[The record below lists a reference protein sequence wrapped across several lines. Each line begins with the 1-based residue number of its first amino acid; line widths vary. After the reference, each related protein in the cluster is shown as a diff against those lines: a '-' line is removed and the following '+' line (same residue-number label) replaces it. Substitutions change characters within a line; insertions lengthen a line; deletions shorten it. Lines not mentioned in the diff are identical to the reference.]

1 VPSRWPGSALIPAAR
16 ALAEGSL
23 IAVGYAA
30 VEAAG
35 GHWPFIGPLELGIL
49 VLLGTAWARRRR
61 WLSPGADSFGFVGL
75 VVVAGGFGWLT
86 DGEVR
91 VALLNGEPLRALGLH
106 LAGWLAAGGAF
117 ARGATHRVRED
128 DSLIDERMMRWA
140 VPGLAIPW
148 LLGQA
153 VANGEVETRFAA
165 AAYIGT
171 LFFVGAGLTTI
182 GLARLDALRRSTVGY
197 WRHDRT
203 WLLMVVGIAVALTVV
218 SIPVAA
224 LIGVP
229 SQGLLRALALP
240 VQTFILLVALISAP
254 AFLLAA
260 WLVGLLRPL
269 LANGPLHDLKLPR
282 IDLTGVGPGS
292 DLPVIILSVIVG
304 AIFLFEF
311 VLALVVLWMVIRDR
325 TRRHD
330 LVDPRF
336 EERSIVV
343 PGPEPEPIA
352 AAPPAPPRPAPD
364 PADPAGAY
372 VAALAALADDG
383 RWSRHA
389 EETPAAHLSRVDEE
403 GMRSPAFHRLAS
415 AYQLA
420 RYGSQPV
427 SAREA
432 RRARGRFEAF
442 RTWLRLSQNS

>member
-1 VPSRWPGSALIPAAR
+1 VPSPWPGSALIPAAR
-16 ALAEGSL
+16 SLAEGSL
-23 IAVGYAA
+23 VAVAYAA
-30 VEAAG
+30 LQAAG

-49 VLLGTAWARRRR
+49 VLLGTTWARRGR
-61 WLSPGADSFGFVGL
+61 WLSPAADSFGFVGL
-75 VVVAGGFGWLT
+75 VVLAGAFGWLT
-86 DGEVR
+86 DPEVR
-91 VALLNGEPLRALGLH
+91 VALLNGEPIRALGLH

-117 ARGATHRVRED
+117 GRGTTHRVRDD

-148 LLGQA
+148 LLGHA
-153 VANGEVETRFAA
+153 VSSGEVEARFAS
-165 AAYIGT
+165 AAYVGT
-171 LFFVGAGLTTI
+171 LLFVGAGLTTI

-203 WLLMVVGIAVALTVV
+203 WLLMVVGIAVALTVI

-224 LIGVP
+224 LLGIP
-229 SQGLLRALALP
+229 SQGLLRALAVP

-269 LANGPLHDLKLPR
+269 LANGPLRNFELPR
-282 IDLTGVGPGS
+282 IDLSSVGPGS
-292 DLPVIILSVIVG
+292 DLPVIILSIIVG

-336 EERSIVV
+336 EERSVV
-343 PGPEPEPIA
+343 VPEPEPEPMA
-352 AAPPAPPRPAPD
+352 VAQPAPRVTTPD
-364 PADPAGAY
+364 PNDPAGAY
-372 VAALAALADDG
+372 IAALAALADDG
-383 RWSRHA
+383 RWARRA
-389 EETPAAHLSRVDEE
+389 EETPAAHLSRVDDQ

-415 AYQLA
+415 AYQLV
-420 RYGSQPV
+420 RYGSQPI

-432 RRARGRFEAF
+432 RRARGRLEAL
-442 RTWLRLSQNS
+442 RTWLRRGQNP